1 MKFEYL
7 GEDNTFTLE
16 LTAYGIK
23 RKGEYMKNGDIV
35 DVPDKLTNV
44 ISALDESGLYRRV
57 EEEKG
62 KKGDKK

>member
-16 LTAYGIK
+16 LVAYGIK
-23 RKGEYMKNGDIV
+23 EQNDYMKKGEIV
-35 DVPDKLTNV
+35 DVPDKLENV

-57 EEEKG
+57 PETK